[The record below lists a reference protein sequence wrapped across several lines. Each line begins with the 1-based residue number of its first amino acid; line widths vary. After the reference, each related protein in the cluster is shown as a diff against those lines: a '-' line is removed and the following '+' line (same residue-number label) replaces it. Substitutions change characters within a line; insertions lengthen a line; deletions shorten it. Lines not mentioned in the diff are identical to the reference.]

1 MGTDKHLLIVGFG
14 GPTPGCCNRFSSC
27 PGEAY
32 CFVSGIFG
40 DNPARK
46 TRVEEVV
53 EHYKALG
60 GFSRFNEIT
69 EAQAAAV
76 GDELKRRGIE
86 LSISVGYDHWM
97 PHIADK
103 VAEMASSGAREFIT
117 LVMAPHQSSVSW
129 DGYLRRVGEGLDALP
144 EDKRPRWAGVCE
156 PMWNKPGFIEAL
168 GDRIQQAAGKLG
180 ADLSD
185 SSTGLVLS
193 AHAVPMP
200 IVHTSKYVDQ
210 IKETARLVADRVH
223 SNNWIVGYQ
232 SAPTDSRIE
241 WTKPYLEQ
249 AIDQLKESGAR
260 KVVAAPIG
268 FLCDNVEVLYDLGV
282 EGGAHAEKL
291 ELPFAAAEA
300 VNTHPAFIRMLAD
313 NVEAA
318 LAAATRG

>member
-1 MGTDKHLLIVGFG
+1 MGVDHLLVVGFG
-14 GPTPGCCNRFSSC
+14 GPTPGCCKKFTSC

-40 DNPARK
+40 DNPARQA
-46 TRVEEVV
+46 RVEEVV

-76 GDELKRRGIE
+76 GEELKRRGIE

-97 PHIADK
+97 PRIADK
-103 VAEMASSGAREFIT
+103 VAEMAGAGVREFIT

-129 DGYLRRVGEGLDALP
+129 DGYLRRVSEGLEALP

-168 GDRIQQAAGKLG
+168 AERIQQAAGKLD
-180 ADLSD
+180 ADLTD
-185 SSTGLVLS
+185 SGTGLVLS

-200 IVHTSKYVDQ
+200 IVRTSNYVDQ
-210 IKETARLVADRVH
+210 IKETARLVADRVRC
-223 SNNWIVGYQ
+223 NNWIVGYQ

-241 WTKPYLEQ
+241 WTKPFLEH

-282 EGGAHAEKL
+282 EGRTHAEKL

-313 NVEAA
+313 RVEDALRAA
-318 LAAATRG
+318 RRA